1 MAYIKSYHGEILK
14 ANAIE
19 HRGAPYYDVPQ
30 FITASDISMTERGT
44 FPWLAEAEKNIEE
57 I

>member
-30 FITASDISMTERGT
+30 FITASDISITERGT